1 MKYYWFNEFNGL
13 ERDGPFSSIKEAMK
27 AACRT
32 YTRIQN
38 GIALDISIIKQGRG
52 RPVVRRGSIRRGK
65 WVSGI
70 PELTRTQ
77 AEVGANYRRMV
88 SSRKRS
94 RV

>member
-1 MKYYWFNEFNGL
+1 MRYYWFNEFNGL
-13 ERDGPFSSIKEAMK
+13 EKDGPFPSIKKAMA

-38 GIALDISIIKQGRG
+38 GVALDVSIIKKGRG
-52 RPVVRRGSIRRGK
+52 KSVVRRGSIRRGK
-65 WVSGI
+65 WISGV

-88 SSRKRS
+88 TRKRS